1 MKRFITLILA
11 IIMVTISAQTLA
23 MTSDFPSKE
32 IKLIVPFSAGGA
44 TDIMARQMQPLF
56 KSLLDVTL
64 VVEDVEGGGSVT
76 GVTQALTSN
85 PDGYTVGLVTSSYIA
100 LDVQGQVPIPLSDVE
115 LISSLSEDPLCI
127 VVKHP
132 KVGGEYTT
140 AEDFLDDAKSR
151 PGEVIIA
158 QAGNNNANQACVTV
172 LGEVAGIEFNNI
184 PYDGA
189 SRVVTEIIG
198 GHIEAGCMKPADCLS
213 QLQAEEVMI
222 IGTFTPERVNILPDV
237 PTFVEMGYDVFKYG
251 DIAMI
256 TFIAAPSGISQDVKS
271 KLEEMFKTVLS
282 SKEWQAVAEERAFV
296 SNPISGQELID
307 YVNSVYGSLKVIS
320 EKILNNN

>member
-1 MKRFITLILA
+1 MKRFLTFLLA
-11 IIMVTISAQTLA
+11 ALMMVLPALSVAQET
-23 MTSDFPSKE
+23 DFPRKE
-32 IKLIVPFSAGGA
+32 IQLIVPFSAGGA
-44 TDIMARQMQPLF
+44 TDLMARQMQPLF

-64 VVEDVEGGGSVT
+64 VVEDIEGGGSVT
-76 GVTQALTSN
+76 GVTQALTSK

-100 LDVQGQVPIPLSDVE
+100 LDAQGQVPIPLSDVT
-115 LISSLSEDPLCI
+115 LISSLSEDPLCV

-132 KVGGEYTT
+132 KAGGKYAN
-140 AEDFLDDAKSR
+140 AEEFLADAKAR
-151 PGEVIIA
+151 PGEVILA
-158 QAGNNNANQACVTV
+158 QAGNNNANQACVAV

-222 IGTFTPERVNILPDV
+222 VGTFTRERVDILPDV
-237 PTFVEMGYDVFKYG
+237 PTFSELGYDVFKYG

-256 TFIAAPSGISQDVKS
+256 TFIAAPKGVDEAVQA
-271 KLEEMFKTVLS
+271 KLSDMFHTVLS
-282 SKEWQAVAEERAFV
+282 SQEWQDIAKERAFV
-296 SNPISGQELID
+296 SAPVGGEVLTT
-307 YVNSVYGSLKVIS
+307 YVNSVYNSLKVIA
-320 EKILNNN
+320 EKVFE